1 MKAQIARG
9 ADFETGNI
17 IQKAKKYDSASGS
30 AVYFCVSEEQM
41 IWPWPWKQGAIMEGI
56 TEPR

>member
-17 IQKAKKYDSASGS
+17 IQKGKNMIPLL
-30 AVYFCVSEEQM
+30 VPCLFLRSEEQM
-41 IWPWPWKQGAIMEGI
+41 IWPWLWKQGAIMEGI